1 MPASLLFTK
10 KNMKRLQLMR
20 LVALLAIGSLAGC
33 SKASLRP
40 PAAADV
46 LRQSVDR
53 SGRGLR
59 DNQGETGSN
68 DMRRKPSPCIKW
80 AKGSGQASK
89 RLQKVVKKTADPG
102 AISQHREK
110 KLQAESEYHQ

>member
-10 KNMKRLQLMR
+10 KNMKRLKLMR

-33 SKASLRP
+33 SKASLQP

-46 LRQSVDR
+46 VLQSVGR
-53 SGRGLR
+53 STRGLG
-59 DNQGETGSN
+59 DNQGETDGTS
-68 DMRRKPSPCIKW
+68 MRGKPSPCIKW
-80 AKGSGQASK
+80 ARGSGQASK
-89 RLQKVVKKTADPG
+89 RLQKAVKKTADPG